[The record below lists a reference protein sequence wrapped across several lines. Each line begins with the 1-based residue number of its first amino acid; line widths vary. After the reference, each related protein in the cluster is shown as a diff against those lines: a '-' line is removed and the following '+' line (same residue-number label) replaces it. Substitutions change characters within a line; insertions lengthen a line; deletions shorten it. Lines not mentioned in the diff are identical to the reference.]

1 LKKAKAKSGEKRSID
16 SYYQVVNYIYWQ
28 NNTCF
33 MTNGSNQKSSLLAW
47 GKAVYTNSPLHMYNR
62 ISVDGVIVD
71 ISDER
76 FTRYAAPEIPVFDG
90 NGFRQYVNRLKLTEA
105 CHFKEKGES
114 FAIVFLNDVFK
125 NLPKVEL
132 ENRRPIVDY
141 RSVLQEL
148 GFHENYV
155 QLNDTRR
162 PNETI
167 LTKAFVYIPE
177 RAKTKR

>member
-1 LKKAKAKSGEKRSID
+1 MANASD
-16 SYYQVVNYIYWQ
+16 
-28 NNTCF
+28 
-33 MTNGSNQKSSLLAW
+33 QKSSFQAW
-47 GKAVYTNSPLHMYNR
+47 KKAVYTTGPLR
-62 ISVDGVIVD
+62 IYDKNNIDGVTVD

-76 FTRYAAPEIPVFDG
+76 FNRYAMPEIPVFDES
-90 NGFRQYVNRLKLTEA
+90 GFRNYVNKLKLIEA
-105 CHFKEKGES
+105 RHFAEKQES
-114 FAIVFLNDVFK
+114 FAILFLNEIFK

-155 QLNDTRR
+155 QLNDVTR

-167 LTKAFVYIPE
+167 LRKAFVYIPE
-177 RAKTKR
+177 RTTTKR